1 MIEAAFMLFFLSFF
15 LMFLVYG
22 YTLYESMTSTLED
35 LRYQWREQ
43 SEKDADDKFR
53 AVNKE
58 KKATMQVSG
67 VIGDK
72 LTENP
77 VQVSLILK
85 GYAGSYT
92 GTGKNKFAKQGTS
105 DRTIKT
111 E

>member
-15 LMFLVYG
+15 LMFLIYS
-22 YTLYESMTSTLED
+22 YTLFENMTRTLED

-43 SEKDADDKFR
+43 SEQAAWGAF
-53 AVNKE
+53 
-58 KKATMQVSG
+58 KKVTAETNATMQVSG

-72 LTENP
+72 LTQNP
-77 VQVSLILK
+77 VQVRLRLQ

-92 GTGKNKFAKQGTS
+92 GMLQSTFAMHGQKI
-105 DRTIKT
+105 RTIK

>member
-15 LMFLVYG
+15 LMFLIYG
-22 YTLYESMTSTLED
+22 YTLFETMTRTLED
-35 LRYQWREQ
+35 LHYQWREQ
-43 SEKDADDKFR
+43 SEKVAEGDFK
-53 AVNKE
+53 AVKVE

-72 LTENP
+72 LSQNP
-77 VQVSLILK
+77 VQVPLRLE

-92 GTGKNKFAKQGTS
+92 GMLKNTFAMHGQKI
-105 DRTIKT
+105 RNIN